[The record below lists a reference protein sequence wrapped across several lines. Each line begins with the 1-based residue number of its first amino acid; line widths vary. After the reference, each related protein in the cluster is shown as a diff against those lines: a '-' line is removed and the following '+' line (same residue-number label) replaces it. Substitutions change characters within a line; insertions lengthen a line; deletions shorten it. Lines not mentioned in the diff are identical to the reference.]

1 MINCTF
7 AGRTVWVGNPEVA
20 NTKNGDVNRILF
32 RIAVNRY
39 TGKVNPDGTKVQET
53 DFVLCSALGQA
64 ADFIIKNCSAKKPD
78 GKVYSRMLLV
88 NGIFRSYKVEKLF
101 KVSPAIN
108 GQQINMDITVP
119 DYEQWQM
126 QVNTVEALDKR
137 PDTTE
142 GVSAKVSD
150 PVQAQQQATTG
161 DMPAPQGYT
170 QYNMPYA
177 PEQQQPQ
184 NFPMNPPQ
192 QNVPSQ
198 TYQNQVQ
205 PQPQGQNVSTTATA
219 TQQQAP
225 VQAQQQQPQTQK
237 QQTFTYIP
245 AGIPDSPIKVPEG
258 YSGTSTPF

>member
-88 NGIFRSYKVEKLF
+88 NGTFRSYKVEKLF

-150 PVQAQQQATTG
+150 SVQAQQQTITG
-161 DMPAPQGYT
+161 DMPASQGYT
-170 QYNMPYA
+170 QYNMPSYA
-177 PEQQQPQ
+177 TEQQPQ

-198 TYQNQVQ
+198 TYQV
-205 PQPQGQNVSTTATA
+205 QPQGQNAPATA
-219 TQQQAP
+219 TTTAASQQAP
-225 VQAQQQQPQTQK
+225 VQAQQQPQSQTQG
-237 QQTFTYIP
+237 QQAFTYIP

>member
-7 AGRTVWVGNPEVA
+7 AGRTVWVGNPEIA

-88 NGIFRSYKVEKLF
+88 NGTFRSYKVEKLF
-101 KVSPAIN
+101 KVSPVIN
-108 GQQINMDITVP
+108 EQQINMDITVP

-150 PVQAQQQATTG
+150 PAQGQQQAATG
-161 DMPAPQGYT
+161 TSPAPQGYT
-170 QYNMPYA
+170 QYNMPSYA
-177 PEQQQPQ
+177 PEQQPQ

-205 PQPQGQNVSTTATA
+205 PQGQGVSTTATA
-219 TQQQAP
+219 TLQQAP
-225 VQAQQQQPQTQK
+225 VQAQQQKSQE
-237 QQTFTYIP
+237 QQAFTYIP